1 MREYQVHPQVNGG
14 LRTLSPVETTIGG
27 GIETSYWKDYD
38 TRGYRPYIL
47 RLYGK

>member
-27 GIETSYWKDYD
+27 VLKPPIGRVMAQEVIDHIY
-38 TRGYRPYIL
+38 
-47 RLYGK
+47 

>member
-1 MREYQVHPQVNGG
+1 MKQYQVHPQVNGG

-27 GIETSYWKDYD
+27 IEASYWKGYD
-38 TRGYRPYIL
+38 TRGYGPYIL

>member
-27 GIETSYWKDYD
+27 V
-38 TRGYRPYIL
+38 L
-47 RLYGK
+47 RLPIGKIITQEVTDRIY

>member
-27 GIETSYWKDYD
+27 V
-38 TRGYRPYIL
+38 L
-47 RLYGK
+47 RHPIGKVMTQEVIDHTY